1 LRARFSRGDNRHR
14 VQLATLVETS
24 AAVAANRARSRKLA
38 ALGACLSELAG
49 DEIEIGCA
57 FLAGELR
64 QGRIGI
70 GWAGIRD
77 AAPQVRV
84 DQPSLT
90 LSEVDHTF
98 AAIARVSGRGSAGE
112 RLRLLR
118 ALFARATADEQAF
131 LSRLLLGEL
140 RQGAQEGVLI
150 EAVAAASGVPVERVR
165 RAAMLGG
172 SLFVVA
178 TAALADGEPGLA
190 RFRLELFRPL
200 QPMLAQTAEH
210 VADALARLGG
220 RAAFEWKLDGAR
232 VQVHREGD
240 RVRVFTRAG
249 NEVTDAAPEVVEAA
263 ASLAVRSL
271 VLDGEALAFD
281 AGGRPLPFQVS
292 MRRFG
297 RRQDVAAL
305 RREIPLA
312 CRFFDCLH
320 VDGEDVTTRAAAD
333 RQALLEAR
341 VPEALRVPRLVTAD
355 PAEAERFLAGALAA
369 GHEGVMAKSL
379 GAAYEAGRR
388 GGDWLK
394 LKPAHTLDLVVLA
407 AEWGSGRRRGWLSNL
422 HLGARD
428 PATGGF
434 VMLGKTFK
442 GMTDELLAWQTDR
455 LQQLAL
461 RREGHVVHVEPALV
475 VEIAFDGVQASPHYP
490 GGVALRF
497 ARVKGYRED
506 KRPEQA
512 DTLASVRALMPRAA
526 RPEPAAG
533 SSDPHR

>member
-1 LRARFSRGDNRHR
+1 
-14 VQLATLVETS
+14 VQLATLVDTS
-24 AAVAANRARSRKLA
+24 RAVGASRARRHKLA
-38 ALGACLSELAG
+38 ALAACLADLTG
-49 DEIEIGCA
+49 DEIEIGSA

-64 QGRIGI
+64 QGRIGV
-70 GWAGIRD
+70 GYAGIRA
-77 AAPQVRV
+77 AAPEVAAAE
-84 DQPSLT
+84 PSLT
-90 LSEVDHTF
+90 LLEVDRAFT
-98 AAIARVSGRGSAGE
+98 AIAQVSGRGAAGE

-118 ALFARATADEQAF
+118 DVFANATADEQVF
-131 LSRLLLGEL
+131 LSRLLVGEL
-140 RQGAQEGVLI
+140 RQGAQAGVLL
-150 EAVAAASGVPVERVR
+150 EAVAAASGVPAASVR

-172 SLFVVA
+172 SLFAVA
-178 TAALADGEPGLA
+178 TAALSSGEAGLA

-210 VADALARLGG
+210 VADALSRLGG

-240 RVRVFTRAG
+240 RVRVFTRSGNDVTAG
-249 NEVTDAAPEVVEAA
+249 VPEVVAA
-263 ASLAVRSL
+263 VADLPVRSL

-281 AGGRPLPFQVS
+281 ARGRPLPFQVT

-297 RRQDVAAL
+297 RRLDVEAL
-305 RREIPLA
+305 RREVPLA

-320 VDGEDVTTRAAAD
+320 LDGEDVTPRPAAD
-333 RQALLEAR
+333 RFALIEAR
-341 VPEALRVPRLVTAD
+341 VPAELRVSRLVTGDAEHAD
-355 PAEAERFLAGALAA
+355 RFLAAALAA

-379 GAAYEAGRR
+379 DAAYQAGRR
-388 GGDWLK
+388 GADWLK

-442 GMTDELLAWQTDR
+442 GLTDELLAWQTER
-455 LQQLAL
+455 LQQLAVSH
-461 RREGHVVHVEPALV
+461 EGHVVHVEPKLV

-497 ARVKGYRED
+497 ARVKRYRED
-506 KRPEQA
+506 KRAEEA
-512 DTLASVRALMPRAA
+512 DTLDAVRALRPVTWEPG
-526 RPEPAAG
+526 PEPGAG
-533 SSDPHR
+533 SSDPRR